1 MTTLQASIPSSETSA
16 RPRLGLLPMFF
27 IVFIS
32 MQSIA
37 VTLPALPIELNQ
49 VLGFS
54 DWVVGITMGIQ
65 ALVTVALRHRAGSYC
80 DTRGSKEAV
89 CLGLWISVVS
99 SLVYLLAAAPM
110 WTREVMLAWIILS
123 RVLLGVGEALF
134 ITGVMSWGISRLG
147 VRKTGKVMTWQG
159 IALYS
164 SMGLGASLG
173 LFLQK
178 QYGFVS
184 VAIVSLVAPLIA
196 LAIATSTQRVAAL
209 GGHRASFLEVINLIW
224 KPGMVLTLASVPFAT
239 MSAFLSLYYE
249 NRGWTGDT
257 VTLTAGPAMAGFGT
271 GYVLVR
277 LLFAHWPDKFG
288 GVAVAV
294 GSLAIE
300 AVGQVMLWW
309 SPNPL
314 VAFIGATLT
323 GIGFS
328 LIFPSMGV
336 EATRRI
342 RSEQRGQAV
351 GNFIAFFDISL
362 GVTAPTVGIAISYL
376 GYGACFSLGS
386 FAVILALALVPTI
399 TATKVVEA

>member
-1 MTTLQASIPSSETSA
+1 
-16 RPRLGLLPMFF
+16 MFF

-65 ALVTVALRHRAGSYC
+65 AIVTVALRHRAGSYC

-110 WTREVMLAWIILS
+110 WTREVMLAWIIVS
-123 RVLLGVGEALF
+123 RVLLGIGEALF

-196 LAIATSTQRVAAL
+196 LVIATSTQRVAAL

-239 MSAFLSLYYE
+239 MSAFLSLVLREPRLDRRYGHVDSRPCDGGVR
-249 NRGWTGDT
+249 NGVCSGSTPLCSLAGQVRRCRGCGRIISDRGCR
-257 VTLTAGPAMAGFGT
+257 AGHAVVEPESACGVHWCNADWN
-271 GYVLVR
+271 R
-277 LLFAHWPDKFG
+277 LLPDLPFDG
-288 GVAVAV
+288 G
-294 GSLAIE
+294 
-300 AVGQVMLWW
+300 
-309 SPNPL
+309 
-314 VAFIGATLT
+314 
-323 GIGFS
+323 
-328 LIFPSMGV
+328 
-336 EATRRI
+336 
-342 RSEQRGQAV
+342 RSNTTYSQ
-351 GNFIAFFDISL
+351 
-362 GVTAPTVGIAISYL
+362 
-376 GYGACFSLGS
+376 
-386 FAVILALALVPTI
+386 
-399 TATKVVEA
+399 